1 MNIIMFGAPG
11 AGKGTH
17 AKRLAKEFNLIHIST
32 GDLFRAEVA
41 KGTELG
47 KRVKGIMDS
56 GALVDDQT
64 CFEVLESALARRT
77 RGIIFDGFPRTVR
90 QAEMLDELLSRKERD
105 LSAVICIN
113 VPQEELIRRIHLRA
127 LISKRSDDTEE
138 TIRARLKEYEA
149 KTLPV
154 LDYYKKTDL
163 VIDINGQSEINE
175 TSAKI
180 LNAINHRMG
189 LLEYREMYAN
199 SNGRQIS
206 SFYGI
211 LVFINPQVETPH
223 FIAWYGEYKCLVSL
237 EDSSVKGEMDIRA
250 LTLIFEWM
258 QLHREELMLCNEQV
272 RRGERPNK
280 ILPLK

>member
-1 MNIIMFGAPG
+1 MFGAPG

-17 AKRLAKEFNLIHIST
+17 AKRLAKQFNLIHIST

-47 KRVKGIMDS
+47 LKVKDIMDS
-56 GALVDDQT
+56 GALVDDET
-64 CFEVLESALARRT
+64 CFEVLERALARRT

-113 VPQEELIRRIHLRA
+113 VPQEELVRRIHLRA
-127 LISKRSDDTEE
+127 LISKRSDDNEE
-138 TIRARLKEYEA
+138 TIRARLREYEA
-149 KTLPV
+149 KTVPV

-211 LVFINPQVETPH
+211 LIFINPQLETPH
-223 FIAWYGEYKCLVSL
+223 FIAWYGEYKCLISL
-237 EDSSVKGEMDIRA
+237 NDSSVKGEMDIRA

-258 QLHREELMLCNEQV
+258 QQYRDELEECYQQV
-272 RRGERPNK
+272 RRGERANK
-280 ILPLK
+280 IPPLK

>member
-17 AKRLAKEFNLIHIST
+17 AKKLAKQFNLIHIST
-32 GDLFRAEVA
+32 GDLFRAEA
-41 KGTELG
+41 ASGSELG
-47 KRVKGIMDS
+47 QKLQAIMNS
-56 GALVDDQT
+56 GALVDDAT
-64 CFEVLESALARRT
+64 CFEVLEKALARRT

-113 VPQEELIRRIHLRA
+113 VPQDELVRRIHLRA
-127 LISKRSDDTEE
+127 LISKRADDNEA
-138 TIRARLKEYEA
+138 TIRARLKEYEE

-163 VIDINGQSEINE
+163 IININGQSEINE

-180 LNAINHRMG
+180 LTAINHRMG
-189 LLEYREMYAN
+189 LLEYREMYAS
-199 SNGRQIS
+199 SNGQQIS
-206 SFYGI
+206 SFYGVLI
-211 LVFINPQVETPH
+211 SISPQVETPH
-223 FIAWYGEYKCLVSL
+223 FIAWYGEYRALISL
-237 EDSSVKGEMDIRA
+237 TDDSVKGEMSLRG
-250 LTLIFEWM
+250 LSLITEWM
-258 QLHREELMLCNEQV
+258 GQHRAELLECYQQV

-280 ILPLK
+280 IAPLK